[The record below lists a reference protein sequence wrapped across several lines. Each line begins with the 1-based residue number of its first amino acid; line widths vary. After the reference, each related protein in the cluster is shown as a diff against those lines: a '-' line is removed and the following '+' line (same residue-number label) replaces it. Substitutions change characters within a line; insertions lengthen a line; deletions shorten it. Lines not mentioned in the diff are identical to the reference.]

1 MATAFVFTEYGG
13 PEVQAFAELPDPTP
27 GPGEVTVQVRA
38 AAVNPVDWKIRAGW
52 YRDHE
57 QRQFPSVLGRAV
69 AGVVHS
75 VGGGVTDLAVGEEVF
90 GVSYTG
96 GYTTRALAPAEALAR
111 QPSAVSFIDAA
122 SLPVSSA
129 TAYDALTQLALP
141 AGSTLLVAGAGGGIG
156 VPLLQLA
163 RRAGLTVVGTASSG
177 KADLLAEFG
186 ATHVSSEGLPAEVAA
201 RIKAAAADGVDGVVD
216 LVGGEA
222 LGIVAQFAPDGRLIS
237 AGDEQVVEYGGAVV
251 DRDQVPARDV
261 LDALASLVEQGEL
274 VTVVRAYPFAE
285 AAAALADVEA
295 GHTTGRAVLQ
305 IG

>member
-1 MATAFVFTEYGG
+1 MTTAFVFTEYGG
-13 PEVQAFAELPDPTP
+13 PEVQTFVDLPEPIP
-27 GPGEVTVQVRA
+27 GPGEVRIQVRA

-57 QRQFPSVLGRAV
+57 PRQLPSVLGRAV
-69 AGVVHS
+69 AGVVD
-75 VGGGVTDLAVGEEVF
+75 GLGEGVTDLAVGDEVF

-96 GYTTRALAPAEALAR
+96 GYATQAIAPAEALA
-111 QPSAVSFIDAA
+111 QKPSAVAFVDAA
-122 SLPVSSA
+122 TLPVSSA

-141 AGSTLLVAGAGGGIG
+141 AGSTLLVSGAGGGIG

-163 RRAGLTVVGTASSG
+163 RRDGVTVIGTASPG
-177 KADLLAEFG
+177 KADLLTGFG
-186 ATHVSSEGLPAEVAA
+186 AVPVSYEGSPAEVAE

-222 LGIVAQFAPDGRLIS
+222 LGIVAQFAPEGRLLS
-237 AGDEQVVEYGGAVV
+237 AGDEQVTEYGGAVV

-261 LDALASLVEQGEL
+261 LDALASLVERGEL
-274 VTVVRAYPFAE
+274 VTVVRVYPFAE

-295 GHTTGRAVLQ
+295 GHATGRAVLE